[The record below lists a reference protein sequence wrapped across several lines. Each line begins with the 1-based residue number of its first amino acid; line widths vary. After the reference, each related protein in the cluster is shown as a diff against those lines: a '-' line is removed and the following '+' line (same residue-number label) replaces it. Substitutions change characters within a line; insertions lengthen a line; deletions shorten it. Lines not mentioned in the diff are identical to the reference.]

1 MGRPSELT
9 IPPAGRTLSGR
20 PNTVAGYSTGK
31 APYWEMEAGVRE
43 LRDHLS
49 KYLDAVRAGGEV
61 TVTDHGKA
69 VARLVPLDR
78 PRPLDRLIAEGLVT
92 PARVPKRPRSG
103 RGIRAE
109 GTVSDL
115 VAEQRR

>member
-1 MGRPSELT
+1 
-9 IPPAGRTLSGR
+9 
-20 PNTVAGYSTGK
+20 
-31 APYWEMEAGVRE
+31 MEAGVRE

-49 KYLDAVRAGGEV
+49 RYLELVREGEEV

-78 PRPLDRLIAEGLVT
+78 PRAFDRLVAEGLIT
-92 PARVPKRPRSG
+92 PARTKKRPRSG
-103 RGIRAE
+103 PSVEGT

-115 VAEQRR
+115 IAEQRR

>member
-1 MGRPSELT
+1 MWRDFADQKRHTGR
-9 IPPAGRTLSGR
+9 
-20 PNTVAGYSTGK
+20 
-31 APYWEMEAGVRE
+31 MEAGVRE

-49 KYLDAVRAGGEV
+49 RYLELVREGEEV

-69 VARLVPLDR
+69 VARLMPLDR
-78 PRPLDRLIAEGLVT
+78 PRTFDRLVAEGLIT
-92 PARVPKRPRSG
+92 PAQTKKRPRSG
-103 RGIRAE
+103 PSVEGT